1 MRGTFTELRL
11 LNDLTKVFLIV
22 AVVGCG
28 SIQPR
33 TPMMP
38 SLDCLEARERD
49 PTASCDDLVP
59 QNGGNVRV
67 VFNVSQVEPDKTTQ
81 EQNFVVKFTMNQSH
95 DVEGVSLYNYP
106 NYQDRKCLS
115 NGEFFCDPYGYLSPF
130 ERQNISAEMA
140 KLRAQHLVVCED
152 LVMEPIDQRHLMPFY
167 VGVAIAEAEAGGG
180 PMSMSSLKQYGHL
193 IMSEWTLDS
202 FFASPPTSVTHC
214 PNKALL
220 LVLPKNGQAAL
231 VTDSCH
237 YLCEDRSKSGQTIET
252 QMKSHTVA
260 GAVLAG
266 LRDAYTSLPV
276 SVVQGEDMPPVKP
289 LQESTETSTTSAET
303 WVLFIQRAI
312 FAFAVMALGLSFAVG
327 FLVMCFAE
335 GLAKGHR
342 GYL

>member
-1 MRGTFTELRL
+1 
-11 LNDLTKVFLIV
+11 
-22 AVVGCG
+22 
-28 SIQPR
+28 
-33 TPMMP
+33 
-38 SLDCLEARERD
+38 
-49 PTASCDDLVP
+49 
-59 QNGGNVRV
+59 
-67 VFNVSQVEPDKTTQ
+67 
-81 EQNFVVKFTMNQSH
+81 
-95 DVEGVSLYNYP
+95 
-106 NYQDRKCLS
+106 
-115 NGEFFCDPYGYLSPF
+115 
-130 ERQNISAEMA
+130 
-140 KLRAQHLVVCED
+140 
-152 LVMEPIDQRHLMPFY
+152 
-167 VGVAIAEAEAGGG
+167 
-180 PMSMSSLKQYGHL
+180 MSMSSLKQYGHL

-327 FLVMCFAE
+327 FLATW
-335 GLAKGHR
+335 R
-342 GYL
+342 GPRK